1 MLVLKKV
8 LWAPLVAGTLI
19 CFDHSAANAAVVI
32 NVVESGSDV
41 IFSYTG
47 QLDLSGLTKTGEGTW
62 GGTGNLYPASGL
74 FSPGSGTYDTYSITS
89 LASFGNTTLSQ
100 ATSDSGANR
109 FGLYPGMGGP
119 ELLVPQGYVSNSSL
133 SGGSTYSGSFSS
145 LGLTQGVY
153 TANLP
158 SDTITMNI
166 GAVPVPAPLPLLGLG
181 AATAFSR
188 KLKQRIALRRKRE
201 EVGAA
206 V

>member
-1 MLVLKKV
+1 M
-8 LWAPLVAGTLI
+8 WASLVAGSII

-47 QLDLSGLTKTGEGTW
+47 QLDLSGLTISGNGTW
-62 GGTGNLYPASGL
+62 GGAGILFPDTGL
-74 FSPGSGTYDTYSITS
+74 FQPGSGTYDTYPIAS
-89 LASFGNTTLSQ
+89 LVSFGNQTFSQ
-100 ATSDSGANR
+100 ATSSSGANR
-109 FGLYPGMGGP
+109 FGLFPGMNGP
-119 ELLVPQGYVSNSSL
+119 ELLVTQGYVSNSSL
-133 SGGSTYSGSFSS
+133 SGGITYSGSFSS

-153 TANLP
+153 TTNLP

-201 EVGAA
+201 EVGLAG
-206 V
+206 